1 MTRTLA
7 VVAAICAA
15 VRAGELTP
23 PERDWAQACM
33 KALDS
38 ESERVAKGAAR
49 ALAAM
54 GVDAIPVIVEESPR
68 VKTDK
73 AWTALGE
80 CATAMGAAEAAAALG
95 AVQPRWPAAAR
106 DRLKSLVESLR
117 AAAPASSP
125 EVAQRVREILV
136 PYARANSWSTDD
148 PAVRRIVAL
157 GHDAVP
163 ELLKIVGEPSRGFN
177 MESDVAAEA
186 LSQLVRAEDRPLLAK
201 HIAQGD
207 LKLAKALARIPG
219 EESLDALLVPV
230 GKGLMSHALLEA
242 LREQAS
248 SPRVEKALVDYLD
261 RFGTGDYQT
270 GAVAEFLG
278 ERGVWDAKPILSRL
292 LKDCRGSDCG
302 RRIAQGLVQLGGKE
316 GIPVLLD
323 VFSATGGRHDE
334 WDRHEAGE
342 FLNRV
347 RGERTYV
354 GSFGGPGESQGNFE
368 EAAASFRAWWATA
381 EATIRFDRETRRW
394 SVP

>member
-1 MTRTLA
+1 MRRATDSPACGPSGMKLVGTKLMKRTV
-7 VVAAICAA
+7 VVAVALCAVA
-15 VRAGELTP
+15 RAGELTP
-23 PERDWAQACM
+23 QEKAWAQACM

-186 LSQLVRAEDRPLLAK
+186 
-201 HIAQGD
+201 
-207 LKLAKALARIPG
+207 
-219 EESLDALLVPV
+219 
-230 GKGLMSHALLEA
+230 
-242 LREQAS
+242 S
-248 SPRVEKALVDYLD
+248 SPRRA
-261 RFGTGDYQT
+261 RTP
-270 GAVAEFLG
+270 
-278 ERGVWDAKPILSRL
+278 PIL
-292 LKDCRGSDCG
+292 G
-302 RRIAQGLVQLGGKE
+302 
-316 GIPVLLD
+316 
-323 VFSATGGRHDE
+323 
-334 WDRHEAGE
+334 
-342 FLNRV
+342 
-347 RGERTYV
+347 
-354 GSFGGPGESQGNFE
+354 
-368 EAAASFRAWWATA
+368 
-381 EATIRFDRETRRW
+381 
-394 SVP
+394 